1 MKSIFSTNSLF
12 LVRAVLLFGLLNGL
26 LFSCGEGIRL
36 FPFPNSEA
44 ASQIE
49 FETKLNNGSDYE
61 KNFHRFEN
69 QFANYQQKNQQNN
82 CNHWLNNGS
91 LVKNLSKKPTII
103 ASKTSSSFQADSIIS
118 RLTDQNLGSRAPPLS

>member
-1 MKSIFSTNSLF
+1 MKRIFSTKSIF

-44 ASQIE
+44 TSQNE
-49 FETKLNNGSDYE
+49 FETKINNGTDYE

-69 QFANYQQKNQQNN
+69 HLASYQPKTQQNSD
-82 CNHWLNNGS
+82 NHWLNTGI
-91 LVKNLSKKPTII
+91 LVKRISNKTVLSLSKT
-103 ASKTSSSFQADSIIS
+103 DSAFHAHLIIS
-118 RLTDQNLGSRAPPLS
+118 RLSDQRFGSRAPPLS

>member
-1 MKSIFSTNSLF
+1 MKNIFSINSMF

-36 FPFPNSEA
+36 FPFPTSEA

-49 FETKLNNGSDYE
+49 FETKINNGTDYE

-82 CNHWLNNGS
+82 SNHWLNNGS
-91 LVKNLSKKPTII
+91 LIKSLSEKSKVIS
-103 ASKTSSSFQADSIIS
+103 SKTDSTFHADLIIS
-118 RLTDQNLGSRAPPLS
+118 RLSDQSFGSRAPPLT

>member
-49 FETKLNNGSDYE
+49 FETKLNNGTDYE

-82 CNHWLNNGS
+82 CNHWLNNES
-91 LVKNLSKKPTII
+91 LVKNPIDKPSGNLSKI
-103 ASKTSSSFQADSIIS
+103 DSAFHTYLIIS
-118 RLTDQNLGSRAPPLS
+118 RLSDQNLGSRAPPLS